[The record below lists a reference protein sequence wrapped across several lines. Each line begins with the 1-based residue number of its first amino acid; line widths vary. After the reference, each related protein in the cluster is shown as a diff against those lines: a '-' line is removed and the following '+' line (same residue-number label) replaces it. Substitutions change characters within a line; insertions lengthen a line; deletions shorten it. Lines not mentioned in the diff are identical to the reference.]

1 MEINEDDVIRM
12 LLGLPKGK
20 QVEHPLWTEAE
31 ASQPEVFI
39 YHLSPGKKHGRGL
52 LDSAAGSMPAMLACC
67 TFLAAALWV
76 ALLIQTRR
84 LAGARARAAHAAAA
98 AAAASIAGPPPILV
112 IQPDDSVGLGAKL
125 YRTDSG
131 NMRPL
136 LCMYVAAKASSKG
149 GGCGPLEPS
158 P

>member
-52 LDSAAGSMPAMLACC
+52 LDSAGEARPHVSDLC
-67 TFLAAALWV
+67 TCY
-76 ALLIQTRR
+76 
-84 LAGARARAAHAAAA
+84 
-98 AAAASIAGPPPILV
+98 
-112 IQPDDSVGLGAKL
+112 DS
-125 YRTDSG
+125 
-131 NMRPL
+131 
-136 LCMYVAAKASSKG
+136 C
-149 GGCGPLEPS
+149 GGCQRPAKGLLR
-158 P
+158 